1 LSWIKEKKEKNGSLL
16 ILSVYIVPRSS
27 KTEVVGP
34 YGDALKIKLNA
45 PPVDGRANEELVYF
59 LSKKLKISK
68 SNIKMISGFNQK
80 RKVLSITGLQISNI
94 QALLK

>member
-1 LSWIKEKKEKNGSLL
+1 MSWIKEKKEKGSL

-27 KTEVVGP
+27 KTEIVGP

-45 PPVDGRANEELVYF
+45 PPVDGKANEELVYF

-94 QALLK
+94 QVLLK

>member
-1 LSWIKEKKEKNGSLL
+1 MSWIKEKKEKNGSLL

>member
-1 LSWIKEKKEKNGSLL
+1 MKEKKEKGSL

-27 KTEVVGP
+27 KTEIVGP

-45 PPVDGRANEELVYF
+45 PPVDGKANEELVYF

-94 QALLK
+94 QVLLK